1 MPGGEKMSETK
12 FVAVRY
18 GDKHSYKVQKVPPL
32 RVFFLA
38 KVVYTPYKL
47 LMPNGFTLSLFV
59 QVHHRLGATALPMML
74 AIEPAMMHMT
84 YITTQ

>member
-1 MPGGEKMSETK
+1 
-12 FVAVRY
+12 
-18 GDKHSYKVQKVPPL
+18 
-32 RVFFLA
+32 
-38 KVVYTPYKL
+38 
-47 LMPNGFTLSLFV
+47 MPNGFTLSLFV